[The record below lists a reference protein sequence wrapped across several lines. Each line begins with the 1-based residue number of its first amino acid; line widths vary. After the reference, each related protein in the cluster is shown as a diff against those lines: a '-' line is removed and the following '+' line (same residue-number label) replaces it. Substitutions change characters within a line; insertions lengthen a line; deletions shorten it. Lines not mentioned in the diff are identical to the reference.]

1 MLDVDAM
8 VEDLRGA
15 LRETT
20 SVLAVRDVLEPIVA
34 DEASVVA
41 VLGEPTCGGIDVI
54 HRGED
59 LTVLNV
65 IWPPLVSL
73 YPHDHKVWACI
84 GVYGGRED
92 NAYHRRRAGGRGLD
106 AAGGT
111 TLDAGDVLVL
121 GDDVIHSVANPGRRY
136 TGAIHVYGGDF
147 FTRPRSEWDVA
158 GPDAIESPRDLGR
171 TAEVF
176 RAAEEAW
183 ARSQA
188 ESG

>member
-1 MLDVDAM
+1 VLNVDAM

-20 SVLAVRDVLEPIVA
+20 AVLAVRDVLKPIVA
-34 DEASVVA
+34 DGASVVA
-41 VLGEPTCGGIDVI
+41 ALGEPAHGGINVI
-54 HRGED
+54 HRSDE

-92 NAYHRRRAGGRGLD
+92 NAYHRRRPGGRGLD

-111 TLDAGDVLVL
+111 TLETGDVLML
-121 GDDVIHSVANPGRRY
+121 GDDVIHSVANPDRRY

-158 GPDAIESPRDLGR
+158 GPDAIESPRNLER

-188 ESG
+188 DSA